1 MMIEP
6 TVSQQE
12 IIAHYL
18 LAGVAPTFGFLA
30 LAAITLWALLVGAWE
45 RLFKLEET
53 CKIQPVAISISR
65 SPFRLGLLLIPLV
78 LVCFALSPT
87 ARAVDP
93 NGDTAEG
100 DGAPQSL
107 TTGPGNTAL
116 GFHARFSQQPSKFAF
131 RDASGKTT
139 SVDVIET
146 YQPKKIVRP
155 FAKIDRQVDPK
166 LMRAATIAE
175 ERAHAHSRRQC
186 WHYVKEALL
195 ASGVI
200 RSRPT
205 TAYAKQAGQEL
216 VNNFGFKKLAV
227 SDPYQAPIGSVLV
240 YNANR
245 AAGHV
250 EIRTK
255 DGFVSDFRSKTPS
268 RRPLLGVFVKWS

>member
-1 MMIEP
+1 MKPNMMIGP
-6 TVSQQE
+6 TVSQQQMKRN
-12 IIAHYL
+12 
-18 LAGVAPTFGFLA
+18 VTTPS
-30 LAAITLWALLVGAWE
+30 
-45 RLFKLEET
+45 
-53 CKIQPVAISISR
+53 PAISISR
-65 SPFRLGLLLIPLV
+65 SPLRLDLLLIPLV
-78 LVCFALSPT
+78 LVCFAFSPT

-93 NGDTAEG
+93 PPDGGYPNGKTAEG
-100 DGAPQSL
+100 DGALQSL
-107 TTGPGNTAL
+107 TTGLGNTAIGSEAL
-116 GFHARFSQQPSKFAF
+116 FSQQPSKFVF
-131 RDASGKTT
+131 KDASGKAT
-139 SVDVIET
+139 SVDVVET

-186 WHYVKEALL
+186 WRYVKEALL

-268 RRPLLGVFVKWS
+268 RRPLLGVFVKS